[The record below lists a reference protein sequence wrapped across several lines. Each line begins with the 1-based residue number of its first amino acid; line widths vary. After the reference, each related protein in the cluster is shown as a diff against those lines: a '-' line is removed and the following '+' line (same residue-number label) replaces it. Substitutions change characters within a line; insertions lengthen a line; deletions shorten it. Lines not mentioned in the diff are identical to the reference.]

1 MDGHLWIITRRQKT
15 NVDSNIRLLDVPKRI
30 IAKYEGK
37 TGDDRLFAV
46 PSNWSCNNILKNIG
60 KQCGFKIKLTFHV
73 GRHTFSTSLT
83 LAKGMPIE
91 TVSRILG
98 HTNIKTTQIYA
109 KITNEKVSKDME
121 LLSQKLAGLEKQLT
135 ATI

>member
-1 MDGHLWIITRRQKT
+1 
-15 NVDSNIRLLDVPKRI
+15 
-30 IAKYEGK
+30 
-37 TGDDRLFAV
+37 
-46 PSNWSCNNILKNIG
+46 
-60 KQCGFKIKLTFHV
+60 
-73 GRHTFSTSLT
+73 
-83 LAKGMPIE
+83 MPIE

-109 KITNEKVSKDME
+109 KITNEKVSRDME

>member
-1 MDGHLWIITRRQKT
+1 MFPKQAANSLVTETSQYFVFFYRSVYYAIFAKRLII
-15 NVDSNIRLLDVPKRI
+15 NVLRLILVILFFIAFLNIT
-30 IAKYEGK
+30 Y
-37 TGDDRLFAV
+37 
-46 PSNWSCNNILKNIG
+46 
-60 KQCGFKIKLTFHV
+60 V

-109 KITNEKVSKDME
+109 KITNEKVSRDME